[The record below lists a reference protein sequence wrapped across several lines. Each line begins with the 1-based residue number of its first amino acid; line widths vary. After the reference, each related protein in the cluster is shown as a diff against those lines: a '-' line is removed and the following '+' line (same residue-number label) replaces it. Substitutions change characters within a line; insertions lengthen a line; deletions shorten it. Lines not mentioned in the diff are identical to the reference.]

1 MKHSFLNNYKSI
13 TIDSEGCVNLLN
25 CNKGF
30 YNEKI
35 KVIEKDYKIFQKKKK
50 HNFFKKKNY
59 RTNFLKII

>member
-35 KVIEKDYKIFQKKKK
+35 KVIEKDYKIFQKKK
-50 HNFFKKKNY
+50 NII
-59 RTNFLKII
+59 FLKRKITEQIF